1 MSRSWLPLT
10 DEALRSFCDSFL
22 ATITTTPTAY
32 GLVVGDVTSLGA
44 LTTAYGSALAAAVE
58 PSTRTSVTVAAKDMA
73 KRSLIAA
80 MRNLY
85 KKVVAANLTPDKIEA
100 LGLPPRDVLPT
111 PIPPPARAPGISI
124 VSRNENT
131 VQIKL
136 YDPSNPNSRARPLGV
151 SGASVFSFVGE
162 EAPTT
167 GAGWNFEGN
176 TTRTMVNVAFPATI
190 TPGSK
195 VWFTAFWFNPRAL
208 SGPAATPVGTNL
220 PGGAAMAA

>member
-1 MSRSWLPLT
+1 M
-10 DEALRSFCDSFL
+10 
-22 ATITTTPTAY
+22 
-32 GLVVGDVTSLGA
+32 
-44 LTTAYGSALAAAVE
+44 
-58 PSTRTSVTVAAKDMA
+58 
-73 KRSLIAA
+73 
-80 MRNLY
+80 
-85 KKVVAANLTPDKIEA
+85 
-100 LGLPPRDVLPT
+100 
-111 PIPPPARAPGISI
+111 
-124 VSRNENT
+124 
-131 VQIKL
+131 
-136 YDPSNPNSRARPLGV
+136 
-151 SGASVFSFVGE
+151 FSFVGE